1 MMKTNKNNKSIRE
14 KVVVAISGGVDS
26 AVAALWCLRQ
36 GYDVIGATLYL
47 HNTGSGIDGTN
58 IEHTAE
64 EVCKFLGIEHV
75 IIDAKEN
82 FTNKVLRVSDEDYQ
96 LARTPNPCTVC
107 NRDIK
112 FTELLNFADLRNVDK
127 LVTGHHTKL
136 IKTDDFITIKKG
148 SDNNKDQSYFL
159 FALLP
164 EQLKR
169 ILMPIGAMTKEEV
182 RKIAE
187 EAGISSWDKKESQ
200 DTCFAVDG
208 QNFSETLRQ
217 LFNSKAVQ
225 GYFTLPDGTKIAP
238 HKGIHNYTIGQRRG
252 LGIALGKPAFVVD
265 INAKTGNVIVS
276 TDESLLLKTSCKA
289 EKVNWI
295 IPYQYMMKHNKYSE
309 NQFCCEVK
317 VRYRS
322 HSTPAIITL
331 DDEDKITIQFKTP
344 QRAVTPGQAAVLYK
358 DDLLIGGGWIL

>member
-1 MMKTNKNNKSIRE
+1 MMKKNKKE

-26 AVAALWCLRQ
+26 AVAALWSLRQ
-36 GYDVIGATLYL
+36 GYEVIGATLFL

-58 IEHTAE
+58 IEHSAE
-64 EVCKFLGIEHV
+64 DVCKFLDIEHV
-75 IIDAKEN
+75 IIDEREN
-82 FTNKVLRVSDEDYQ
+82 FTNKVLKVSDEDYQ

-112 FTELLNFADLRNVDK
+112 FTELLNFADRVNAHK
-127 LVTGHHTKL
+127 LVTGHHTEL
-136 IKTDDFITIKKG
+136 IQTEDFITIKKG

-159 FALLP
+159 FALSP

-169 ILMPIGAMTKEEV
+169 ILMPIGSMTKEQV

-187 EAGISSWDKKESQ
+187 EAGISSWNKKESQ
-200 DTCFAVDG
+200 DTCFAVNG

-217 LFNSKAVQ
+217 LFKSEAVE

-276 TDESLLLKTSCKA
+276 TDESLLLKSFCKV

-295 IPYQYMMKHNKYSE
+295 IPYQYMMSHNKYSE
-309 NQFCCEVK
+309 NQFHCQVK
-317 VRYRS
+317 IRYRS
-322 HSTPAIITL
+322 QSTPAIITI
-331 DDEDKITIQFKTP
+331 DDKDKISIQFETP
-344 QRAVTPGQAAVLYK
+344 QRAITPGQAAVLYT

>member
-1 MMKTNKNNKSIRE
+1 MMKKNKKE

-26 AVAALWCLRQ
+26 AVAALWSLRQ
-36 GYDVIGATLYL
+36 GYEVIGATLYL
-47 HNTGSGIDGTN
+47 HDTGSGIDGTN
-58 IEHTAE
+58 VEDTAE
-64 EVCKFLGIEHV
+64 EVCKFLGIEHI

-82 FTNKVLRVSDEDYQ
+82 FTNKVLRLADKDYQ

-112 FTELLNFADLRNVDK
+112 FAELLNFADKINADK
-127 LVTGHHTKL
+127 LVTGHHTEL
-136 IKTDDFITIKKG
+136 IQRDDFITIKKG

-159 FALLP
+159 FALTP
-164 EQLKR
+164 KQLKR
-169 ILMPIGAMTKEEV
+169 ILMPIGSMTKEEV

-187 EAGISSWDKKESQ
+187 EAGIVSWDKKESQ
-200 DTCFAVDG
+200 DTCFAVSG

-217 LFNSKAVQ
+217 LFNSKPVQ
-225 GYFTLPDGTKIAP
+225 GYFTLPDGTRIAP

-265 INAKTGNVIVS
+265 INAETGDVVVS
-276 TDESLLLKTSCKA
+276 TNENLLLKNSCKV

-295 IPYQYMMKHNKYSE
+295 IPYQYMMKHKKHSE
-309 NQFCCEVK
+309 NQFHCEVK

-322 HSTPAIITL
+322 QTTPAIVTIE
-331 DDEDKITIQFKTP
+331 DDNKITIHFEKP
-344 QRAVTPGQAAVLYK
+344 QRAVTPGQAAVLYTE
-358 DDLLIGGGWIL
+358 DLLIGGGWILS